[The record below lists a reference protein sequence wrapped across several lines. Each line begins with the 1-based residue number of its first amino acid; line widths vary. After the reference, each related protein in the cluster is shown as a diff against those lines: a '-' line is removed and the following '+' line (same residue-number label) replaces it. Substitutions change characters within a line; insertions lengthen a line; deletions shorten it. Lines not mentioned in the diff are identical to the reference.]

1 MSVAVLPPLPADRT
15 DKDPFISYS
24 QLSAFTVRSLEPVG
38 PQYLSHARRALRG
51 RTWSED
57 ERIQAQINV
66 KVVDEEAVSDDEEP
80 EDPVMLSRDPKD
92 WKGQDHYKVLGL
104 SRYRYRATDEQ
115 IRKAHRKKVLKHHPD
130 KKAASGSIDD
140 DGFFKCIQKAM
151 EILSDPVKRRQFDSV
166 DEAADVQPPSRK
178 SKGNFYKEWG
188 RVFESEGRFSKK
200 HPVPKLGDEKSA
212 KEDVDHFYN
221 FFYNFDS
228 WRSFE
233 YLDEDVPDDS
243 DNRDNKRHTER
254 KNKAARQKRKTEDT
268 ARLRKLVDDCLT
280 VDPRVKMFKEA
291 ERKAKEQRKWERE
304 ADSRKAAEEAK
315 KAKEEEE
322 RRRKEEEERAVE
334 EKLNSKK
341 AKESAKNAKKKNR
354 RAVKAAV
361 KDANYF
367 VDGVATAALIDSTL
381 DDVDLILD
389 KIDDT
394 ELVNFVQKL
403 TGVAERET
411 LKAAFL
417 EVTVDLISSGKAKD
431 SDFKTIKAAI

>member
-1 MSVAVLPPLPADRT
+1 MSAAVLPPLTVDRT
-15 DKDPFISYS
+15 EKDAFVSYGH
-24 QLSAFTVRSLEPVG
+24 LSAFTLRAIEPVG

-66 KVVDEEAVSDDEEP
+66 KNVEEETVSEDEEP

-115 IRKAHRKKVLKHHPD
+115 IRRAHRKKVLKHHPD

-166 DEAADVQPPSRK
+166 DEAADVQPPTRK
-178 SKGNFYKEWG
+178 AKGSFYKDWG

-200 HPVPKLGDEKSA
+200 HSVPKLGDGSST
-212 KEDVDHFYN
+212 KEDVDYFYN

-243 DNRDNKRHTER
+243 DNRDNKRYTER
-254 KNKAARQKRKTEDT
+254 KNKTARQKRKTEDT

-280 VDPRVKMFKEA
+280 LDPRVKMFKEA

-304 ADSRKAAEEAK
+304 ADARKASEQAM

-322 RRRKEEEERAVE
+322 RRRKEEEERSKNE
-334 EKLNSKK
+334 RLNSKK

-367 VDGVATAALIDSTL
+367 VDGVASAAVIDSTL
-381 DDVDLILD
+381 DDVDLILE

-394 ELVNFVQKL
+394 DLVDFAQKL
-403 TGVAERET
+403 SGSTERDAVKT
-411 LKAAFL
+411 VFL
-417 EVTVDLISSGKAKD
+417 DVIVDLISSGKAKPT
-431 SDFKTIKAAI
+431 DFKTIKA

>member
-1 MSVAVLPPLPADRT
+1 MAATILPPLPADRA
-15 DKDPFISYS
+15 DKDAFVSYS
-24 QLSAFTVRSLEPVG
+24 HLSAFTLRAIEPVG

-66 KVVDEEAVSDDEEP
+66 KNVEEESVSEDEEA
-80 EDPVMLSRDPKD
+80 EDPIMLSRDPKD

-104 SRYRYRATDEQ
+104 SKYRHRATDEQ
-115 IRKAHRKKVLKHHPD
+115 IRRAHRKKVLKHHPD

-166 DEAADVQPPSRK
+166 DEAADVQPPGRK
-178 SKGNFYKEWG
+178 SKGSFYKDWG
-188 RVFESEGRFSKK
+188 LVFESEGRFSKK
-200 HPVPKLGDEKSA
+200 HPVPKLGNEKST
-212 KEDVDHFYN
+212 KEDVDFFYN

-268 ARLRKLVDDCLT
+268 ARLRKLVDDCLS

-304 ADSRKAAEEAK
+304 ADTRKAAEEAR

-322 RRRKEEEERAVE
+322 RRRKEEEARSKE

-354 RAVKAAV
+354 RLVKAAV

-367 VDGVATAALIDSTL
+367 VDGVASASIIDSTL
-381 DDVDLILD
+381 DDVDLILE

-394 ELVNFVQKL
+394 ELVDFADKL
-403 TGVAERET
+403 SGAKEKDAV
-411 LKAAFL
+411 KAVFL
-417 EVTVDLISSGKAKD
+417 EAGAGLIGSGKVKET
-431 SDFKTIKAAI
+431 DFKSIRA